1 VGQGD
6 RQSRT
11 NANILKLLKEA
22 RNEIAVPGA
31 CSKSSSS
38 YLRLS
43 NHLHKIVS
51 LMTVPLIQNLIHSL
65 REDDREH
72 VQLYAHSVIP
82 LTASCKPETFE
93 YLKEKLL
100 HMTYKVDEIEEV
112 IGHLRSVYPCL
123 GLSCSD
129 IGIHLTEVTPDSQ
142 CQDPPALRSLAGYT
156 PMYPVTNF
164 AQLDL
169 DMREIDIMLQMDA
182 FDAAAT
188 LYTDGKH
195 ASQQLHDGTMSLF
208 HLGSSPQRTMVP
220 EFDAFL
226 RYYDSL
232 YDDPSVYA
240 DHIIRTALNGTG
252 YRWTIDQRRVVALKS
267 MQVLVMYFTTL
278 EPLYEALVTCE
289 NGDPSGDQWDQ
300 AAAFWLGSMEAT
312 EANATQSPVG
322 YFYYELAQE
331 HCREFGTCTP
341 DGSNA
346 QVNERL
352 LSLWFSGRGA
362 ISSGSCSIA
371 RDVISKISKLLLVPV
386 VQGALSSAVHLQ
398 ASASKKTLDMARADA
413 FVYSRALLPLVAS
426 VNPDAAKVIDA
437 QLGFPGPS
445 SSQRTAIN
453 VFSAFADVYVGLGID
468 CVLIGTINGFDACH
482 GGRIS
487 KPKKRKWIG
496 LGIMMLLVTLCALAL
511 YRRHRKVVKRLP
523 ENNPRFLIPETG

>member
-1 VGQGD
+1 
-6 RQSRT
+6 
-11 NANILKLLKEA
+11 
-22 RNEIAVPGA
+22 
-31 CSKSSSS
+31 
-38 YLRLS
+38 
-43 NHLHKIVS
+43 
-51 LMTVPLIQNLIHSL
+51 
-65 REDDREH
+65 
-72 VQLYAHSVIP
+72 
-82 LTASCKPETFE
+82 
-93 YLKEKLL
+93 
-100 HMTYKVDEIEEV
+100 
-112 IGHLRSVYPCL
+112 
-123 GLSCSD
+123 
-129 IGIHLTEVTPDSQ
+129 
-142 CQDPPALRSLAGYT
+142 
-156 PMYPVTNF
+156 
-164 AQLDL
+164 
-169 DMREIDIMLQMDA
+169 
-182 FDAAAT
+182 
-188 LYTDGKH
+188 
-195 ASQQLHDGTMSLF
+195 
-208 HLGSSPQRTMVP
+208 
-220 EFDAFL
+220 
-226 RYYDSL
+226 
-232 YDDPSVYA
+232 
-240 DHIIRTALNGTG
+240 
-252 YRWTIDQRRVVALKS
+252 
-267 MQVLVMYFTTL
+267 
-278 EPLYEALVTCE
+278 
-289 NGDPSGDQWDQ
+289 
-300 AAAFWLGSMEAT
+300 MEAT

-398 ASASKKTLDMARADA
+398 ASASKKTHDMARADA

-523 ENNPRFLIPETG
+523 ENSPRFLIPEMGEINHSMDLLEKAFAKKDRLQTKSSISEEKLALIEDMYNDSSAVDGHDTSSASSRDDSLEVI